1 MAYSINAFHHDEWQ
15 RLGLVDFGDFADRL
29 TECNVGEDSF
39 SGYGEWFYIPDEPL
53 PTGER
58 VIYWGSWGNDNSPG
72 ASLYTRAEIFDVSDP
87 GELAEFTSRVKH
99 WKTQPEF
106 DEQP

>member
-1 MAYSINAFHHDEWQ
+1 MAYPINAFHHDEWQ
-15 RLGLVDFGDFADRL
+15 RLGLADFGEFAEKI
-29 TECNVGEDSF
+29 TECNIGEDSF

-53 PTGER
+53 LSGER

-72 ASLYTRAEIFDVSDP
+72 ASLYTRAEIFDVSDAD
-87 GELAEFTSRVKH
+87 ELAEFAARVKH
-99 WKTQPEF
+99 WEDQPES